1 MATSL
6 PSPTRVNPH
15 YPTSLEGASS
25 GAELFTLDGRT
36 LPLVASTLR
45 AQAQGGIARLVLEQ
59 EYKSSYAE
67 TLRVTY
73 RMPLP
78 ADGAVSG
85 YAFEIAGRTIK
96 GVVDRKHA
104 ARERFEQAIASG
116 RTAALLEQERA
127 DIFTPMRS
135 PPR

>member
-1 MATSL
+1 MATPL
-6 PSPTRVNPH
+6 PSTSRVNPH
-15 YPTSLEGASS
+15 FPTSHEGASS
-25 GAELFTLDGRT
+25 GAELVTLDGRT

-59 EYKSSYAE
+59 EFTNSYAE

-85 YAFEIAGRTIK
+85 YAFEIAGRTVR
-96 GVVDRKHA
+96 GVVDRKAA
-104 ARERFEQAIASG
+104 ARERFEQAIA
-116 RTAALLEQERA
+116 
-127 DIFTPMRS
+127 
-135 PPR
+135 